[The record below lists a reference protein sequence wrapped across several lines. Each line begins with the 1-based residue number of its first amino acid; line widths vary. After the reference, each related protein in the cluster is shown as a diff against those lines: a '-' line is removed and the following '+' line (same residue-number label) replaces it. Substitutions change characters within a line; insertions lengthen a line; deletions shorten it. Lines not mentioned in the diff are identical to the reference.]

1 MSQLRADPVLVAVA
15 VAVPVPV
22 PVLVAVLV
30 PRPGRLVRVVEMLS
44 PMS

>member
-1 MSQLRADPVLVAVA
+1 MSQLRADPVLVAV
-15 VAVPVPV
+15 PD